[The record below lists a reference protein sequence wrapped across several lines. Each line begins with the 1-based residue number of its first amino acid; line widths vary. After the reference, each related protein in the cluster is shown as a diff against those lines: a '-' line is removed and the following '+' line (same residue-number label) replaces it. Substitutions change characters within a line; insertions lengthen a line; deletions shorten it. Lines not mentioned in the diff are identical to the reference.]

1 MKRKKETPTVSRPL
15 KNPDRLYGQGGENK
29 RASIQIMVRVP
40 VFFADHA
47 KMSGAKRYGGISKYI
62 NHLIEQDFIAE
73 RKRNE
78 GSDESGL

>member
-1 MKRKKETPTVSRPL
+1 
-15 KNPDRLYGQGGENK
+15 
-29 RASIQIMVRVP
+29 MVRVP